1 MGPNPIQHVLQRAG
15 SKAMPPSVASVRRGT
30 GFGSRV
36 ARSAQPH
43 RFHCQ
48 GKHSKVRGLPRQP
61 NMRLKLTARGGRLVG
76 NGSVLIAAAA
86 GRSLSAI
93 R

>member
-1 MGPNPIQHVLQRAG
+1 MRPPIISSWSHMSGTIAPRD
-15 SKAMPPSVASVRRGT
+15 RR
-30 GFGSRV
+30 
-36 ARSAQPH
+36 P
-43 RFHCQ
+43 
-48 GKHSKVRGLPRQP
+48 P
-61 NMRLKLTARGGRLVG
+61 NMRLKLTARGGRQIG